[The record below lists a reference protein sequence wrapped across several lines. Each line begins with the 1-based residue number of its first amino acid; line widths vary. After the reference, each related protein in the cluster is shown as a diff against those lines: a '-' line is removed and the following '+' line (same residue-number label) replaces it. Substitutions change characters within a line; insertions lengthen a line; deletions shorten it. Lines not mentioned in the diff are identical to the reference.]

1 MSMLLSEPTVSVESS
16 LETLVNQIF
25 YSRKITRSDQRVL
38 MSLLLSKDT
47 LTLEESSYIDEVFER
62 LRRGLIHVVD

>member
-25 YSRKITRSDQRVL
+25 SSRKITRSDQRVL